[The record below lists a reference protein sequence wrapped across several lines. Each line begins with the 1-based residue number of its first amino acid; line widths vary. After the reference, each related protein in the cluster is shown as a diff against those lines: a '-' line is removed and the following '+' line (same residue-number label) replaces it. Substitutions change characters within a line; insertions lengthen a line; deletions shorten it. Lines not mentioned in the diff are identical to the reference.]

1 MQRALSV
8 AGLVFVS
15 MLVAAPAS
23 AAACL
28 RYYKPVCGEID
39 GVRRDYA
46 NSCVAETQG
55 ARVLHQGH
63 CRQTQPPG
71 PTMCT
76 MDYKPVCGAKGG
88 ERRTYGNACAARGAG
103 ARIVHRGECGRR
115 GGR

>member
-1 MQRALSV
+1 MQRVLPV

-23 AAACL
+23 AAACF

-39 GVRRDYA
+39 GVRKDYA
-46 NSCVAETQG
+46 NSCVAEAAG
-55 ARVLHQGH
+55 ARIAHQGH

-76 MDYKPVCGAKGG
+76 MDYNPVCAMKGG
-88 ERRTYGNACAARGAG
+88 QRRTYGNACAARGAQ
-103 ARIVHRGECGRR
+103 ARVLHRGECGGRR
-115 GGR
+115 GR